1 MDYSLVRV
9 LSLYRLTTIYIRDVE
24 LTEPKEEGLNKSKPY
39 SSKILVNISYL
50 RNDISI
56 SLALSA
62 IALLLLA
69 SPLLP
74 LSNLLL
80 QPVQATSS
88 PPTSVQTDSP
98 VDFGKYCNIGT
109 AALAF
114 EAQGTPSSSD
124 PTSTTLTNGTFQITN
139 SSSSSGQTLLSGH
152 FFRGSITDD
161 PSAGWDVEIWYRV
174 DGTGSVCGVLTEL
187 DIATS
192 CPGGPNTPIDLSS
205 IGRNLETISG
215 TVDCDT
221 EGDTTTAQPSSSSS
235 SSSPMSGTTTQSRD
249 SDGDG
254 IPDSSDNCT
263 HNSNPRCFKEGNST
277 TTTHEQEQPPSTSS
291 NDRTGNHTG

>member
-1 MDYSLVRV
+1 MINNIL
-9 LSLYRLTTIYIRDVE
+9 
-24 LTEPKEEGLNKSKPY
+24 PY
-39 SSKILVNISYL
+39 FRKKTSTL
-50 RNDISI
+50 
-56 SLALSA
+56 LALSA
-62 IALLLLA
+62 AIAMLLSGL
-69 SPLLP
+69 LLP
-74 LSNLLL
+74 LSNFLV

-98 VDFGKYCNIGT
+98 VDISKYCNIGT

-124 PTSTTLTNGTFQITN
+124 PTSTTLTNGTFQIIN

-205 IGRNLETISG
+205 TGRNLETISG

-221 EGDTTTAQPSSSSS
+221 EGDTATTQQSSSSS
-235 SSSPMSGTTTQSRD
+235 LTGTTTTAQDRD
-249 SDGDG
+249 RDG
-254 IPDSSDNCT
+254 ILDANDNCPNLPNT
-263 HNSNPRCFKEGNST
+263 RCYKEGDRAVVLHNSNR
-277 TTTHEQEQPPSTSS
+277 
-291 NDRTGNHTG
+291 

>member
-1 MDYSLVRV
+1 M
-9 LSLYRLTTIYIRDVE
+9 I
-24 LTEPKEEGLNKSKPY
+24 NN
-39 SSKILVNISYL
+39 ILPNFRKKTSTL
-50 RNDISI
+50 
-56 SLALSA
+56 LALSA
-62 IALLLLA
+62 AIAMLLSSL
-69 SPLLP
+69 LLP
-74 LSNLLL
+74 LSNFLV

-98 VDFGKYCNIGT
+98 VDISKYCNIGT

-124 PTSTTLTNGTFQITN
+124 PTSTTLTNGTFQIIN
-139 SSSSSGQTLLSGH
+139 SSSSGQTLLSGH

-192 CPGGPNTPIDLSS
+192 CPGGPDTPIDLSS
-205 IGRNLETISG
+205 TGRNLETISG

-221 EGDTTTAQPSSSSS
+221 GGDTTTAQPSSSSS
-235 SSSPMSGTTTQSRD
+235 SPPPMSGTTTQSRD
-249 SDGDG
+249 SDRDG
-254 IPDSSDNCT
+254 IPDSSDKCT
-263 HNSNPRCFKEGNST
+263 HNSNPKCFKEGDTSTST
-277 TTTHEQEQPPSTSS
+277 TTTQQEQASASS
-291 NDRTGNHTG
+291 RTGNQTRQL

>member
-1 MDYSLVRV
+1 MINNIL
-9 LSLYRLTTIYIRDVE
+9 
-24 LTEPKEEGLNKSKPY
+24 PY
-39 SSKILVNISYL
+39 FRKNTSTL
-50 RNDISI
+50 
-56 SLALSA
+56 LALSA
-62 IALLLLA
+62 AIAMLLSGL
-69 SPLLP
+69 LLP
-74 LSNLLL
+74 LSNFLV

-98 VDFGKYCNIGT
+98 VDISKYCNIGT
-109 AALAF
+109 VALAF

-124 PTSTTLTNGTFQITN
+124 PTSTTLTNGTFQIIN

-205 IGRNLETISG
+205 TGRNLETISG

-235 SSSPMSGTTTQSRD
+235 PMSGPTTQSRD
-249 SDGDG
+249 SDRDG

-263 HNSNPRCFKEGNST
+263 HNSNPRCFKEGDTSST
-277 TTTHEQEQPPSTSS
+277 TTTTQQEQASS
-291 NDRTGNHTG
+291 NRTGNQTG

>member
-1 MDYSLVRV
+1 M
-9 LSLYRLTTIYIRDVE
+9 
-24 LTEPKEEGLNKSKPY
+24 
-39 SSKILVNISYL
+39 SSNIPYL
-50 RNDISI
+50 RKKTPSTL
-56 SLALSA
+56 LALSA
-62 IALLLLA
+62 AIAMLLSSL
-69 SPLLP
+69 LLP
-74 LSNLLL
+74 LSNFLI

-98 VDFGKYCNIGT
+98 VDVSKYCNIGT

-124 PTSTTLTNGTFQITN
+124 PTSTTLTNGTFQIIN
-139 SSSSSGQTLLSGH
+139 SSSSGQTLLSGH

-187 DIATS
+187 DITTS

-205 IGRNLETISG
+205 TGRNLETIYG
-215 TVDCDT
+215 TVDCDSG
-221 EGDTTTAQPSSSSS
+221 GDTTAQPSSSS
-235 SSSPMSGTTTQSRD
+235 MTGTTTQDGDRGSSSDSNSRDGD

-254 IPDSSDNCT
+254 IPDSSDKCAN
-263 HNSNPRCFKEGNST
+263 NSNTRCYREAA
-277 TTTHEQEQPPSTSS
+277 
-291 NDRTGNHTG
+291 

>member
-1 MDYSLVRV
+1 MSIKIPCVRKDTSSTLLV
-9 LSLYRLTTIYIRDVE
+9 LS
-24 LTEPKEEGLNKSKPY
+24 
-39 SSKILVNISYL
+39 
-50 RNDISI
+50 
-56 SLALSA
+56 AA
-62 IALLLLA
+62 IGLLLLA
-69 SPLLP
+69 SPLL
-74 LSNLLL
+74 LSKFLL

-98 VDFGKYCNIGT
+98 VDISKYCNIGT

-124 PTSTTLTNGTFQITN
+124 PTSTTLTNGTFQIIN

-192 CPGGPNTPIDLSS
+192 CPGGPDTPIDSF
-205 IGRNLETISG
+205 INW
-215 TVDCDT
+215 
-221 EGDTTTAQPSSSSS
+221 
-235 SSSPMSGTTTQSRD
+235 
-249 SDGDG
+249 
-254 IPDSSDNCT
+254 
-263 HNSNPRCFKEGNST
+263 
-277 TTTHEQEQPPSTSS
+277 
-291 NDRTGNHTG
+291 

>member
-1 MDYSLVRV
+1 
-9 LSLYRLTTIYIRDVE
+9 
-24 LTEPKEEGLNKSKPY
+24 
-39 SSKILVNISYL
+39 LVNISYL

-62 IALLLLA
+62 LALLLLA
-69 SPLLP
+69 SLLLP
-74 LSNLLL
+74 LSNFLV

-98 VDFGKYCNIGT
+98 VDISKYCNIGT

-174 DGTGSVCGVLTEL
+174 DGTGSICGVLTEL

-192 CPGGPNTPIDLSS
+192 CPGGPITPIDLSS
-205 IGRNLETISG
+205 TGRNLETISG

-221 EGDTTTAQPSSSSS
+221 GGDTTTAQP
-235 SSSPMSGTTTQSRD
+235 SSPMSGTTTQSRD

-263 HNSNPRCFKEGNST
+263 HNSNPRCFKEGDISNT
-277 TTTHEQEQPPSTSS
+277 TTTSSTTQQQQQPSSS
-291 NDRTGNHTG
+291 NRTGNQTR

>member
-1 MDYSLVRV
+1 MINNIL
-9 LSLYRLTTIYIRDVE
+9 
-24 LTEPKEEGLNKSKPY
+24 PY
-39 SSKILVNISYL
+39 FRKKTSTL
-50 RNDISI
+50 
-56 SLALSA
+56 LALSA
-62 IALLLLA
+62 AIAMLLSGL
-69 SPLLP
+69 LLP
-74 LSNLLL
+74 LSNFLV

-98 VDFGKYCNIGT
+98 VDISKYCNIGT

-124 PTSTTLTNGTFQITN
+124 PTSTTLTNGTFQIIN

-205 IGRNLETISG
+205 TGRNLETISG

-221 EGDTTTAQPSSSSS
+221 EGDTTTAQQPSSS
-235 SSSPMSGTTTQSRD
+235 MTGTTSTQD

-254 IPDSSDNCT
+254 IPDSSDKCT
-263 HNSNPRCFKEGNST
+263 HNSNPRCYKEGDT
-277 TTTHEQEQPPSTSS
+277 TTQSSSTSMA
-291 NDRTGNHTG
+291 GNQTR